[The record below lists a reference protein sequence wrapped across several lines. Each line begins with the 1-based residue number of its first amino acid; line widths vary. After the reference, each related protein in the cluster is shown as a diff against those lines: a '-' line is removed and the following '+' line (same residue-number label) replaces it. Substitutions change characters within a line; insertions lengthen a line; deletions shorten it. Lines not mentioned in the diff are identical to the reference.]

1 MATREVWT
9 SSKKDHSA
17 DLSVSDRRRYLEKTK
32 DIGNPYLFADSAFSD
47 DSLPPMLSTDI
58 FNYLVL
64 TTSFCTPGRFKAYK
78 SLDAYKYFTSGFVN
92 SVAGRLLGDNF
103 VVVGK
108 VCTHVVYVARV
119 FVKFSLHVLTVG

>member
-1 MATREVWT
+1 MWT
-9 SSKKDHSA
+9 SSRKDHSA

-32 DIGNPYLFADSAFSD
+32 DIGNPYLFADSALSK
-47 DSLPPMLSTDI
+47 DSLPPVLSTDI

-64 TTSFCTPGRFKAYK
+64 TISFCTPDRFKV
-78 SLDAYKYFTSGFVN
+78 LDAYKYFTSGFVN

-108 VCTHVVYVARV
+108 VCTHVVYVARE
-119 FVKFSLHVLTVG
+119 FSLYVLTVG